1 MLNQV
6 KSSLR
11 KVSTLWD
18 TIYGFL
24 CKYPFVS
31 VFIACGSIIISL
43 FLTYFLS
50 DTIEG
55 KLKEGVSFTE
65 HFYFRSLLH
74 LGFGGILARSV
85 FFGLTQI
92 DNNIK
97 HNFGYKSFFG
107 LPVLTVV
114 IIAFIQEFV
123 YSSGGGFGGDFSR
136 NVTWQE
142 HIKSFGDM
150 ATWTISSA
158 YAMWTLYRN
167 CDLAYAAKLQY
178 LQKRK
183 KLTVDNYD

>member
-18 TIYGFL
+18 TIYRFL
-24 CKYPFVS
+24 CRYPFVS
-31 VFIACGSIIISL
+31 VFIACGSIIGVL
-43 FLTYFLS
+43 FATYFVSDMIHEKLETADSFLS
-50 DTIEG
+50 
-55 KLKEGVSFTE
+55 

-74 LGFGGILARSV
+74 LGWGGIVARSV

-107 LPVLTVV
+107 LPVLTVF
-114 IIAFIQEFV
+114 IIAFVQEFV
-123 YSSGGGFGGDFSR
+123 LSSKGFGGDFGNSPA
-136 NVTWQE
+136 WSMEQ
-142 HIKSFGDM
+142 IKSFGDM
-150 ATWTISSA
+150 ATWTISATYS
-158 YAMWTLYRN
+158 MLTLYRN

-178 LQKRK
+178 LQRRK
-183 KLTVDNYD
+183 KLTIDQ